1 MSSLSFDKETV
12 CTLMSLV
19 DDHKEDLNEASYI
32 QICNIMK
39 AVHDALCDQE
49 RNRLTTQEPQ
59 PGDHQQIIRTR
70 INIMRREINAIEDRM
85 RITGRVTLTDK
96 IETLRHLM
104 EVHSIGIDSAYDQRL
119 RQMNKNSAIKAMEG
133 IIGVVM
139 RMRDLPKIYRERRDV
154 RKERE
159 RTELGER
166 RQYLLTEIGR
176 LMEEL

>member
-1 MSSLSFDKETV
+1 
-12 CTLMSLV
+12 
-19 DDHKEDLNEASYI
+19 
-32 QICNIMK
+32 
-39 AVHDALCDQE
+39 
-49 RNRLTTQEPQ
+49 
-59 PGDHQQIIRTR
+59 
-70 INIMRREINAIEDRM
+70 M